1 MLIVNCYWCTSLKA
15 DRPTLPK
22 FFKGIALFTP
32 GGDLIYCIDDRK
44 QTRWHLQLC
53 VALQEILG
61 LSEPPHFLIPCYTA
75 TVDCWLDPRDGQLR
89 VSAEA
94 YPPVLRHQTL
104 LNAVFDKGDLV
115 WHLLREEMC
124 EPMAIAT
131 YYQQFPQLW
140 ENHDLVVQ
148 FPIAQSRSTQQFPE
162 TTPPP
167 SRFPSPPPIQSLH
180 SSASPVGALETQGYV
195 LRLFVSGSNPNTEHT
210 LVTVHQLLEQSL
222 NHPYT
227 LKVIDVFKHP
237 EQAESDQ
244 ISATPTLIK
253 IWPKPVRR
261 IVGELNDAEK
271 IRRLL
276 SSSEF

>member
-1 MLIVNCYWCTSLKA
+1 LKV
-15 DRPTLPK
+15 DRPILPE

-32 GGDLIYCIDDRK
+32 GGDLIYCIDPRK
-44 QTRWHLQLC
+44 QNQWHLQLC

-75 TVDCWLDPRDGQLR
+75 TVDCWLDRTNGQLR
-89 VSAEA
+89 VAAEA

-104 LNAVFDKGDLV
+104 LNAIFGTGDLV
-115 WHLLREEMC
+115 WEARSEEIC

-131 YYQQFPQLW
+131 YHEQFPELW

-148 FPIAQSRSTQQFPE
+148 CPAAQGRSDSHSSTII
-162 TTPPP
+162 PP
-167 SRFPSPPPIQSLH
+167 SRFRQSPLLPPTKPTALTPPP
-180 SSASPVGALETQGYV
+180 PTQGYV
-195 LRLFVSGSNPNTEHT
+195 LRLFVSGSNPSTERT
-210 LVTVHQLLEQSL
+210 LETLYQFLEQCL
-222 NHPYT
+222 DRPYT
-227 LKVIDVFKHP
+227 LKVIDVLKHP
-237 EQAESDQ
+237 EQAEADQ

-271 IRRLL
+271 IVRLL
-276 SSSEF
+276 SNSEF

>member
-1 MLIVNCYWCTSLKA
+1 MKA
-15 DRPTLPK
+15 DRPPLPK

-44 QTRWHLQLC
+44 QTQWHLQLC

-75 TVDCWLDPRDGQLR
+75 TVDCWLDPRDRQLR
-89 VSAEA
+89 VLAEA

-104 LNAVFDKGDLV
+104 LNAIFDTGDLV

-131 YYQQFPQLW
+131 SYEQFPQLW
-140 ENHDLVVQ
+140 ENHDLVVR
-148 FPIAQSRSTQQFPE
+148 FPIAQSRSTKLFSE
-162 TTPPP
+162 TTPPS
-167 SRFPSPPPIQSLH
+167 SRFPSPSPNPRLQS
-180 SSASPVGALETQGYV
+180 SSSGVGTFETQGYV
-195 LRLFVSGSNPNTEHT
+195 LRLYVSGSNPSTERT
-210 LVTVHQLLEQSL
+210 LVTIHQLLEQSL
-222 NHPYT
+222 HHPYT

-237 EQAESDQ
+237 EQAEEDQ

-271 IRRLL
+271 IMRLL
-276 SSSEF
+276 SSAEF

>member
-1 MLIVNCYWCTSLKA
+1 MKV
-15 DRPTLPK
+15 DRPILPE

-32 GGDLIYCIDDRK
+32 GGDLIYCIDPRK

-75 TVDCWLDPRDGQLR
+75 TVDCWPDPRDRELR
-89 VSAEA
+89 VAAEA

-104 LNAVFDKGDLV
+104 LNAIFGTADLV
-115 WHLLREEMC
+115 WHPLREEMC

-131 YYQQFPQLW
+131 YHEQFPELW

-148 FPIAQSRSTQQFPE
+148 YPIAETRSNWRSSPIL
-162 TTPPP
+162 PP
-167 SRFPSPPPIQSLH
+167 SRFPQSQQAPLPKPTAITPPPQ
-180 SSASPVGALETQGYV
+180 TQGYV
-195 LRLFVSGSNPNTEHT
+195 LRLFVSGSNPSTERT
-210 LVTVHQLLEQSL
+210 LETLHQLLEQSL
-222 NHPYT
+222 DRPYT
-227 LKVIDVFKHP
+227 LKVIDVLKHP
-237 EQAESDQ
+237 EQAEADQ

-271 IRRLL
+271 ILRLL
-276 SSSEF
+276 SYSEF

>member
-1 MLIVNCYWCTSLKA
+1 MKT
-15 DRPTLPK
+15 DRPSLPK

-75 TVDCWLDPRDGQLR
+75 TVDCWIDPISRQLR

-104 LNAVFDKGDLV
+104 LNAVFDTSDLV
-115 WHLLREEMC
+115 WHLIREEMC

-131 YYQQFPQLW
+131 YHQQFPQLW
-140 ENHDLVVQ
+140 ENHDLVVR
-148 FPIAQSRSTQQFPE
+148 FPISQSRSTQLFQK

-167 SRFPSPPPIQSLH
+167 SRFGPPPIEPLH
-180 SSASPVGALETQGYV
+180 SSASGAGTLETPGYV
-195 LRLFVSGSNPNTEHT
+195 LRLFVSGTNPNTERT
-210 LVTVHQLLEQSL
+210 LVSVHQLLEQSL
-222 NHPYT
+222 HHPYT
-227 LKVIDVFKHP
+227 LKVIDVLKHP
-237 EQAESDQ
+237 EQAEQDQ

-253 IWPKPVRR
+253 VWPKPVRR
-261 IVGELNDAEK
+261 IVGELNDPEK
-271 IRRLL
+271 IMRLL

>member
-1 MLIVNCYWCTSLKA
+1 MKV
-15 DRPTLPK
+15 DRPILPE

-32 GGDLIYCIDDRK
+32 GGDLIYCIDPRK
-44 QTRWHLQLC
+44 QTQWHLQLC

-75 TVDCWLDPRDGQLR
+75 TVDCWRDRSDRLLR
-89 VSAEA
+89 VAAEA

-104 LNAVFDKGDLV
+104 LNAIFGTGDLV
-115 WHLLREEMC
+115 WHPLRDEMC

-131 YYQQFPQLW
+131 YHQQFPELW

-148 FPIAQSRSTQQFPE
+148 YPIEVGRSDFGSSIVHPE
-162 TTPPP
+162 RFPP
-167 SRFPSPPPIQSLH
+167 SRLQQLTQPTALTPSPQ
-180 SSASPVGALETQGYV
+180 TQGYV
-195 LRLFVSGSNPNTEHT
+195 LRLFVSGSNPNTERT
-210 LVTVHQLLEQSL
+210 LETLHQLLEQCL
-222 NHPYT
+222 HRPYT
-227 LKVIDVFKHP
+227 LKVIDVLKHP
-237 EQAESDQ
+237 EQAEADQ

-271 IRRLL
+271 IVRLL
-276 SSSEF
+276 SNAEF

>member
-1 MLIVNCYWCTSLKA
+1 MKV
-15 DRPTLPK
+15 DRPILPE

-32 GGDLIYCIDDRK
+32 GGDLIYCIDPRK
-44 QTRWHLQLC
+44 QNQWHLQLC

-75 TVDCWLDPRDGQLR
+75 TVDCWGDRSDRELR
-89 VSAEA
+89 VVAEA

-104 LNAVFDKGDLV
+104 LNAIFGTGDLV
-115 WHLLREEMC
+115 WEARSDEMC

-131 YYQQFPQLW
+131 YHKQFPELW

-148 FPIAQSRSTQQFPE
+148 YPLSVGRSDFGSFPIV
-162 TTPPP
+162 PP
-167 SRFPSPPPIQSLH
+167 SRFGQSLQVALPQPAAITPPPPTL
-180 SSASPVGALETQGYV
+180 GYV
-195 LRLFVSGSNPNTEHT
+195 LRLFVSGINQSTERT
-210 LVTVHQLLEQSL
+210 LETLHQLLEQSL
-222 NHPYT
+222 NLPYT
-227 LKVIDVFKHP
+227 LKVIDVLKHP
-237 EQAESDQ
+237 EQAEADQ

-271 IRRLL
+271 IVRLL
-276 SSSEF
+276 SNSEF

>member
-1 MLIVNCYWCTSLKA
+1 MKV
-15 DRPTLPK
+15 DRPILPE

-32 GGDLIYCIDDRK
+32 GGDLIYCIDSRK

-75 TVDCWLDPRDGQLR
+75 TVDCWLDPSVRQLR
-89 VSAEA
+89 VAAEA

-104 LNAVFDKGDLV
+104 LNAIFGTGDLV
-115 WHLLREEMC
+115 WHPRSEEMC

-131 YYQQFPQLW
+131 YHEQFPELW

-148 FPIAQSRSTQQFPE
+148 YPSEVGRSDFRSSIV
-162 TTPPP
+162 PP
-167 SRFPSPPPIQSLH
+167 SRFRQSQPMPPTKPTALTPPPQ
-180 SSASPVGALETQGYV
+180 TRGYV
-195 LRLFVSGSNPNTEHT
+195 LRLFVSGSNPSTERT
-210 LVTVHQLLEQSL
+210 LETLHQLLEQCL
-222 NHPYT
+222 DRPYT
-227 LKVIDVFKHP
+227 LKVIDVLKHP
-237 EQAESDQ
+237 EQAEADQ

-261 IVGELNDAEK
+261 IVGELNDDEK
-271 IRRLL
+271 IVRLL
-276 SSSEF
+276 SNSEF